1 MIDQED
7 FTNLLQEYAKLN
19 YKYKRAI
26 TQDILTFAILLT
38 VFSLNVFIILTSAL
52 FDLDREVIV
61 LTKEIILIIS
71 SNLATA
77 IGVVFGLK
85 DKGCDCDIR

>member
-19 YKYKRAI
+19 YKYKRTI
-26 TQDILTFAILLT
+26 TQDFLTFAILLT
-38 VFSLNVFIILTSAL
+38 VFSLNVFIILASAF
-52 FDLDREVIV
+52 FDLDREVIS
-61 LTKEIILIIS
+61 LTKEIILIVS

-85 DKGCDCDIR
+85 DKGCSCDSE